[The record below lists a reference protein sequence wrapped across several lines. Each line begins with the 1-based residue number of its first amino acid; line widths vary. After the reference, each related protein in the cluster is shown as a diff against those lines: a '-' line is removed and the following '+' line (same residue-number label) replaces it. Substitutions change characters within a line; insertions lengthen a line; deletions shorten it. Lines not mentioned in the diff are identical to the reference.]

1 MRQYD
6 RDRIWF
12 RGWIGL
18 GRCIRYLWPDV
29 EPSPEEPWPGPPN
42 RLSGTAQTDKAWRP
56 RGWHSLATGT
66 VTFLFTD
73 IEGST
78 MLLQAPRRPPIT
90 GGCKPWR
97 FATPVGVEEEF
108 LLHPW
113 APPITIDDRHMTV
126 GSYVVFAFAGA

>member
-1 MRQYD
+1 
-6 RDRIWF
+6 
-12 RGWIGL
+12 
-18 GRCIRYLWPDV
+18 
-29 EPSPEEPWPGPPN
+29 
-42 RLSGTAQTDKAWRP
+42 
-56 RGWHSLATGT
+56 
-66 VTFLFTD
+66 
-73 IEGST
+73 